1 MSENYIREFPPYGIY
16 LSHINGKFY
25 ITHLEQ
31 KYTLPGSYSTLKS
44 AETATKKAIKENFN
58 PTMMIFKGY
67 LSNRETIKLV
77 RVVDYKKDDSI
88 FDKIELYEKDEGS
101 MYGKWHGLRFFYEA
115 SPENTRTMET
125 IHMLEEQIDNTRKMI
140 SDAKKNLKPSLTLHR
155 FLEITTKEVQSSN
168 QSMRGVKE

>member
-16 LSHINGKFY
+16 LSSISGKFY

-31 KYTLPGSYSTLKS
+31 KYTLPGSYATLKS
-44 AETATKKAIKENFN
+44 AEVATKKAIKGNFN
-58 PTMMIFKGY
+58 PTMFIFKGY
-67 LSNRETIKLV
+67 LFNRETIKLV
-77 RVVDYKKDDSI
+77 SVIDYKTDDSI

-115 SPENTRTMET
+115 SPENIRTMET

-155 FLEITTKEVQSSN
+155 FLEITTKKVHGLEPTAN
-168 QSMRGVKE
+168 REET